1 MCDLGK
7 MINLN
12 YNKFY
17 VMIIG
22 VVCLNILEIL
32 IVSGKNLS
40 KGEN

>member
-7 MINLN
+7 RINLN

-22 VVCLNILEIL
+22 AVCSDILETS
-32 IVSGKNLS
+32 IVSGKKS
-40 KGEN
+40 K